1 MKVDW
6 VVVGAGFTG
15 VTFAERMASAG
26 RRVVIIDQRPHI
38 GGNAYDE
45 RNEHGILVHRYG
57 PHIFHTNSTIVW
69 SYLSQFT
76 QWRPYEH
83 HVLGMVNERL
93 IPIPFNFNSLDAL
106 FEPNVA
112 SRLQQQLLVEY
123 GLGKRIPI
131 LKLRES
137 KSNQIQHLADYIYT
151 NVFEQYTIK
160 QWGLLPEELDPSVTG
175 RVAVL
180 IGRDDRYFQDKFQ
193 AIPLDGYTEM
203 FQRMLNHK
211 NISIL
216 LNCEWTNAITT
227 VSPERILYSGPI
239 DKLMD
244 YRFSPLP
251 YRSIRFKEETLN
263 KEQHQPVATINYPGA
278 DDYTRITEQ
287 KYLTGQR
294 ASVTTLIT
302 EYPKSHQPGQST
314 PDYPIPQEKNRIL
327 YSRYLSAAQ
336 NAFPNMT
343 FAGRLAD
350 YQYYNMDQACARAL
364 KLASDHGGPRWAYTK
379 SLKS

>member
-26 RRVVIIDQRPHI
+26 RRVVIIDQRPHV

-45 RNEHGILVHRYG
+45 CNEHGILVHRYG
-57 PHIFHTNSTIVW
+57 PHVFHTNSTIV
-69 SYLSQFT
+69 SQFT

-193 AIPLDGYTEM
+193 AIPLDGYTAM

-211 NISIL
+211 NISIR

-263 KEQHQPVATINYPGA
+263 KEQHQPVAVIHYPGA
-278 DDYTRITEQ
+278 EDYTRITEQ

-302 EYPKSHQPGQST
+302 EYPKSHQPGQTT

-336 NAFPNMT
+336 NAFPNMA

>member
-26 RRVVIIDQRPHI
+26 RRVVIMDQRPHV

-76 QWRPYEH
+76 QWRLYEH

-106 FEPNVA
+106 FEPSVA
-112 SRLQQQLLVEY
+112 SRLQQRLLVEY

-180 IGRDDRYFQDKFQ
+180 IGRDNRYFQDKFQ
-193 AIPLDGYTEM
+193 AIPIDGYTEM

-211 NISIL
+211 NISIR

-251 YRSIRFKEETLN
+251 YRSIRFKEETLI
-263 KEQHQPVATINYPGA
+263 KEQHQPVASINYPGA
-278 DDYTRITEQ
+278 EDYTRITEQ

-302 EYPKSHQPGQST
+302 EYPKSHQSGQSN
-314 PDYPIPQEKNRIL
+314 PDYPIPQEKNRVL

-364 KLASDHGGPRWAYTK
+364 KLASDHGGPSWANTNGPEY
-379 SLKS
+379 